1 MMQVWHYPIMPS
13 FFTNVAQSKE
23 TKADGLQ
30 EEEEEEGLC
39 GPKLVNLRKDRP

>member
-30 EEEEEEGLC
+30 EEEGLC
-39 GPKLVNLRKDRP
+39 GPKLANLRKDRP